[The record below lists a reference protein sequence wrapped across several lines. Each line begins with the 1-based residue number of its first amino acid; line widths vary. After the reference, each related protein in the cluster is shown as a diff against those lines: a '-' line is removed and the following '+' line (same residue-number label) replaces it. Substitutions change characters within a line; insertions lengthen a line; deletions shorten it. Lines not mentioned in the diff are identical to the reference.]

1 MKLTA
6 FPDHATAPPPKPAG
20 LPAPSIENMRLSEFA
35 GSGLVREVRS
45 RVLDEHV
52 LFVADTAVLPQNN
65 RLVVYRAGELTEL
78 VGLPPE
84 QLRAI
89 HAVKKV
95 ARRRAPRVRRRRG
108 GCAHPGTGALRARR
122 TTGGVALTKV
132 RWGPSR
138 GDRIGTPEECWSPD
152 KSGESRRAAGTWF
165 KCDGQGGTG
174 NNGALPVPPHLA
186 DQERTT

>member
-6 FPDHATAPPPKPAG
+6 FPDHATAPPPKPEG

-52 LFVADTAVLPQNN
+52 LFAADNAVLPQNN
-65 RLVVYRAGELTEL
+65 RLVVYRARELIEL

-89 HAVKKV
+89 HAVKKSLDGELLSYAEDEGD
-95 ARRRAPRVRRRRG
+95 ARIPARA
-108 GCAHPGTGALRARR
+108 LYERAE
-122 TTGGVALTKV
+122 
-132 RWGPSR
+132 PQ
-138 GDRIGTPEECWSPD
+138 EE
-152 KSGESRRAAGTWF
+152 
-165 KCDGQGGTG
+165 
-174 NNGALPVPPHLA
+174 LL
-186 DQERTT
+186 

>member
-84 QLRAI
+84 QLRAM
-89 HAVKKV
+89 HAVKKSLDGELLAYAEDEGD
-95 ARRRAPRVRRRRG
+95 ARIPAQALYERAEQ
-108 GCAHPGTGALRARR
+108 
-122 TTGGVALTKV
+122 
-132 RWGPSR
+132 
-138 GDRIGTPEECWSPD
+138 EE
-152 KSGESRRAAGTWF
+152 
-165 KCDGQGGTG
+165 
-174 NNGALPVPPHLA
+174 LL
-186 DQERTT
+186 